1 VTAWVVRAIFIAVMP
16 AAFSID
22 AAHWYEVAQ
31 ALARGQNP
39 YSTTYHLNWPPLWM
53 QVVGT
58 IGWFSAATELPF
70 QRLLQ
75 FTLILF
81 ESATMAALFG
91 LLKRV
96 APAANARVALL
107 VGISLNPIAILLIC
121 QHGNFDVLVALWIVL
136 FMTRVI
142 AFEQSAD
149 GTDWSI
155 ACLFLGLA
163 VLTKTAPLVLAPLLA
178 YGARRLP
185 AKSLA
190 LGAVLVA
197 APAALGMSIIYV
209 LDPRGITQHVLDY
222 RSIGGYFGISGLADL
237 SGSAE
242 VGRWWEAAFPWL
254 LLAGLSWL
262 TRLLW
267 RKPRLTPTDLVL
279 IAAMTLLALP
289 TLGPGYGP
297 QYIYWYL
304 PLLIAIAAADPG
316 WRKPLVGF
324 YGVAA
329 LTYLVEYAM
338 FETHGKFLVRLLPG
352 NPDLARW
359 SAEWSSSSGQ
369 TVIRLPIFVGCLML
383 LTLGGWRLR
392 DCFSRTI
399 VGGHPPIAGGQ
410 IVARRFRSSRSPRV
424 VALLVVA
431 AVVWVVLF
439 FVRPTLRSGNGLAA
453 EYYSNA
459 TWTGSPVQSVVDD
472 LPSTEQMRARWGRR
486 PPDTFGVTWTGYLT
500 VAGGVYDFSTT
511 SDDGSRLYIDDL
523 LVVDNGGNHSVQTRT
538 GRSPLTRGPHRVRLE
553 YAQAG
558 GDFEL
563 AWRWA
568 RENAVEGPIARW
580 ALSRRPVGY
589 GAVIAARLV
598 DLALW
603 AIPLAI
609 VVVGLWRLA
618 FSPASRASLS
628 GPEPV
633 APEVSG

>member
-1 VTAWVVRAIFIAVMP
+1 MTAWVARAIFIAVMP

-22 AAHWYEVAQ
+22 ATHWYEVAQ

-53 QVVGT
+53 QVVGA
-58 IGWFSAATELPF
+58 IGWLSAATELPF

-96 APAANARVALL
+96 APQANARVALL
-107 VGISLNPIAILLIC
+107 AGIALNPIAILLVC

-142 AFEQSAD
+142 AFDERAD
-149 GTDWSI
+149 VTDWSM
-155 ACLFLGLA
+155 ACLFLGVA

-185 AKSLA
+185 ARSLA

-209 LDPRGITQHVLDY
+209 LDPRGVTQHVLDY

-237 SGSAE
+237 AGSAQ
-242 VGRWWEAAFPWL
+242 VARWWDAAFPWL
-254 LLAGLSWL
+254 VLAVLFWL
-262 TRLLW
+262 TRMLW
-267 RKPRLTPTDLVL
+267 RKPRLTPTDLVH
-279 IAAMTLLALP
+279 IAAMTLIALP
-289 TLGPGYGP
+289 ALGPGYGP

-304 PLLIAIAAADPG
+304 PFLVAMAAADPG
-316 WRKPLVGF
+316 WRRPLVGF
-324 YGVAA
+324 YGIAA

-338 FETHGKFLVRLLPG
+338 FETHGKFLVRLLPS
-352 NPDLARW
+352 NPDLAQ
-359 SAEWSSSSGQ
+359 WSSKWSTSSGQ
-369 TVIRLPIFVGCLML
+369 TVIRVPIFLGY
-383 LTLGGWRLR
+383 LTLLALGGLRLR
-392 DCFSRTI
+392 DRLARTT
-399 VGGHPPIAGGQ
+399 VGGRTP
-410 IVARRFRSSRSPRV
+410 VADMQRGARAHRWPRSPRV
-424 VALLVVA
+424 AALLVVA
-431 AVVWVVLF
+431 AVVWVVLV
-439 FVRPTLRSGNGLAA
+439 FVRPSLRAGDGLAA
-453 EYYSNA
+453 AYYANA
-459 TWTGSPVQSVVDD
+459 TWTGSPQQSVVDPS
-472 LPSTEQMRARWGRR
+472 PSTEQLRARWGPR
-486 PPDTFGVTWTGYLT
+486 PPDTFSVTWTGYLT

-511 SDDGSRLYIDDL
+511 SDDGSRLYIDDV
-523 LVVDNGGNHSVQTRT
+523 LVVDNGENHSVQTRT
-538 GRSPLTRGPHRVRLE
+538 GRSQLARGPHRVRLE
-553 YAQAG
+553 YVQAG
-558 GDFEL
+558 ADFEL

-589 GAVIAARLV
+589 GTVIFARLV

-609 VVVGLWRLA
+609 VLVGLWRLA
-618 FSPASRASLS
+618 LLPASRSW
-628 GPEPV
+628 PEPV